1 MAGGIARDAEAAR
14 DTIIRIAVDTIGAD
28 FRQQAGDRFRETSR
42 FGARA
47 LVPRHV
53 GEEDADV
60 PPVKLVHHLLERRE
74 AARHVAKQVELVAVV
89 DADIG
94 VDGPEQ
100 YAVDAAVT
108 AVEVI
113 EKAVDGVLAA
123 GRIVKVAVF
132 HHGLRLYEGALGPL
146 ELGARV
152 DFTRESGAYAALGAV
167 AGDFG
172 EPVGGGFLG
181 GRAGDLLAVGRISGV
196 LCESGEG
203 EQADRDEPLP
213 DAIRIQ

>member
-1 MAGGIARDAEAAR
+1 MRKLRG
-14 DTIIRIAVDTIGAD
+14 TPSIRIAVDAIGAD
-28 FRQQAGDRFRETSR
+28 FRHQRRRSFRRKLRGS
-42 FGARA
+42 ARVPM
-47 LVPRHV
+47 VPRH
-53 GEEDADV
+53 GRGRGRGRRDGGNSATI
-60 PPVKLVHHLLERRE
+60 LLERRRGRPACRE
-74 AARHVAKQVELVAVV
+74 AGRTGCGCRCRYWDRRARAARCRCRRN
-89 DADIG
+89 
-94 VDGPEQ
+94 
-100 YAVDAAVT
+100 

-132 HHGLRLYEGALGPL
+132 HHRLRLDEGALGPL

-167 AGDFG
+167 SRDFG